1 MNQSLVLTLIFLYVI
16 ENNLCWQEYF
26 EEEADQKI
34 YPLKNM
40 LKLKINIFLN
50 FFVTIALLILFPI
63 LSQNKSFADAAGSNN
78 INDHLKKRVELK
90 KNQKE
95 FSCRGELICGV
106 SLIPQFYQQ
115 RGFSPAWTEKEG
127 ILPQARSLV
136 AEINRANHEGLR
148 SDDYHRAN
156 IVSLVKMIEK
166 KQAVGKTVDPEI
178 WVDLDLLLTDAFMLY
193 SSHLLAGRV
202 NPETIHSD
210 WIVVNPTAD
219 LTNILR
225 SALNSNQITKAL
237 RDLQPLHSGYFGL
250 KQALAQYRNI
260 AKKDDWP
267 PVSPGT
273 NLRKG
278 DTGISVQGLR
288 ERLVILGDLENT
300 KKDRGDFFDEA
311 TEWAVQMFQKR
322 HGLKSDG
329 IVGTRTLE
337 MLNIPIQQRV
347 RQIELNME
355 RWRWTPR
362 DLGNRYLLV
371 NIADARLWVIE
382 NLHRMLEMRVVV
394 GKPYRRT
401 PVFSAKMTYMVINP
415 YWNVPTS
422 LVYRD
427 LLPKI
432 QKNDNYLAQQG
443 IKVFKNWS
451 KGAPEINPKTVD
463 WKKIEHPNF
472 NYKLRQDP
480 GPRNA
485 LGRIKFIFPNKF
497 AVYLHDTPERSGFKE
512 THRNFSSGCIRTEKP
527 VNLALYLLE
536 DDHQWSREKLSA
548 AIKAGE
554 TKVIELQR
562 PITVHIQ
569 YWTAWVDENGR
580 LNFRNDIYDR
590 DRLLDQALKER
601 LPEV

>member
-1 MNQSLVLTLIFLYVI
+1 MLKP
-16 ENNLCWQEYF
+16 
-26 EEEADQKI
+26 KI
-34 YPLKNM
+34 Y
-40 LKLKINIFLN
+40 ISLN
-50 FFVTIALLILFPI
+50 RLLTIILLIVFPI
-63 LSQNKSFADAAGSNN
+63 LFQNECLAGVTASH
-78 INDHLKKRVELK
+78 IIRDHLKKRIELN
-90 KNQKE
+90 KNQKK
-95 FSCRGELICGV
+95 FGCRGELICGV

-148 SDDYHRAN
+148 PDDYHRAN

-166 KQAVGKTVDPEI
+166 KQAVGETVDAEI

-210 WIVVNPTAD
+210 WMVVNPTAD
-219 LTNILR
+219 LTDILR

-250 KQALAQYRNI
+250 KQFLAQYRNI

-267 PVSPGT
+267 PVSSGT

-288 ERLVILGDLENT
+288 ERLVILGDL
-300 KKDRGDFFDEA
+300 KDAQKDPVDFFDEA
-311 TEWAVQMFQKR
+311 TEQAVLMFQKR

-347 RQIELNME
+347 RQIELNLE
-355 RWRWTPR
+355 RWRWIPR
-362 DLGNRYLLV
+362 NLGNRYILV
-371 NIADARLWVIE
+371 NIADFKLWVIE

-394 GKPYRRT
+394 GRPYRRT

-443 IKVFKNWS
+443 IKVFKDWS
-451 KGAPEINPKTVD
+451 KGAPEIDPKTVD
-463 WKKIEHPNF
+463 WKKIEHQNF
-472 NYKLRQDP
+472 SYKLRQDP

-497 AVYLHDTPERSGFKE
+497 AVYLHDTPERSLFKE

-527 VNLALYLLE
+527 VDLALYLLG

-554 TKVIELQR
+554 TKVIELQK
-562 PITVHIQ
+562 PITVHLQ
-569 YWTAWVDENGR
+569 YWTAWADENGR

-590 DRLLDQALKER
+590 DRRLDQALKEQM
-601 LPEV
+601 PGV